1 MITNGYWKPKNSQIE
16 LYTHTFDD
24 DDNITQFTMWYK
36 LACFMKD
43 GTIDYK
49 LIDEFNLMPFKI
61 TSSTIDGMN
70 HFLFTN
76 KKYFISD

>member
-1 MITNGYWKPKNSQIE
+1 
-16 LYTHTFDD
+16 
-24 DDNITQFTMWYK
+24 
-36 LACFMKD
+36 MKD